1 MFESG
6 HKPHACSGHGCSSK
20 KSVKVIKDVPLGAV
34 NSLFKVSGMDCADE
48 IAAIQKS
55 LEMDGVYSVEANL
68 MASTVQVA
76 HADTISKKQVS
87 EKINKS
93 GVRVMEEGK
102 KSSAV
107 PPSRI
112 ALVSISGI
120 LVTLGFILQYGFSS
134 LLVYSNTAFVGAIL
148 FGGVLI
154 YPKAFRALKKLNL
167 DMNVLMSVA
176 VLGALYLQEYSEAAT
191 VVFLFALS
199 ELLEAFSV
207 VRARRAIQEVLNL
220 TPKTAFMKNAAGELS
235 SVAVSDL
242 KEGDIVVVRAGD
254 LLPIDGIIIS
264 GDSKVNQAPLT
275 GESKPVDKE
284 VGDSVYAG
292 TINLSGVLEVRANH
306 TIQESK
312 VSQIISMVEDAQKSK
327 APSQSFVDQFAKIY
341 TPVVFIFAI
350 LIMVIPP
357 VLFAGAWD
365 VWIYK
370 ALVLLVIA
378 CPCALVISTPIS
390 IVSGLT
396 AMARNGVLVK
406 GGLYLEALGKLQ
418 AVAVDKTGTITEGV
432 PRVVSVKHWADS
444 VSEFEALQIAA
455 SIETV
460 SNHPLAKAI
469 VSQAQGM
476 GIELKAIENVQTV
489 VARGI
494 FATIEGHDYFL
505 GNHKFAHELGVCS
518 PEVER
523 YLQSLEE
530 QALSVVIVG
539 HKPHTGCEGEVLAI
553 LGVGDRIRE
562 NAKDSIE
569 SLHRVGCRAVVMLS
583 GDNAKTVRA
592 ISDRVGID
600 EAYGEL
606 LPDGKVEKIAELV
619 ERYKHVGMVGD
630 GINDAPALARSSVGI
645 AMGAIGTDAAIETAD
660 VALMNDDLSQ
670 LAKAIA
676 LGKRAL
682 GVIRFNIAFALGLK
696 AVFLL
701 LALSG
706 YSSMW
711 MAIAADTGA
720 TLLVILN
727 SLRLLGQDFFLS
739 ES

>member
-1 MFESG
+1 MHEG
-6 HKPHACSGHGCSSK
+6 DQKGHACSGQGCGGNRSIKVAK
-20 KSVKVIKDVPLGAV
+20 KAPPDALVSI
-34 NSLFKVSGMDCADE
+34 FKVSGMDCADE
-48 IAAIQKS
+48 IAAIQKT
-55 LEMDGVYSVEANL
+55 LEIDGVYSVEANL

-76 HADTISKKQVS
+76 HASSLTNRQIKTR
-87 EKINKS
+87 INSS
-93 GVRVMEEGK
+93 GVKVVEEGK
-102 KSSAV
+102 KYSAV
-107 PPSRI
+107 PLSRI
-112 ALVSISGI
+112 VFVSLAGV
-120 LVTLGFILQYGFSS
+120 LVTVGFILQHVLSFPQFYINAVF
-134 LLVYSNTAFVGAIL
+134 AGAIV

-154 YPKAFRALKKLNL
+154 YPKAFRSLKKFSL

-176 VLGALYLQEYSEAAT
+176 VLGALYLQDYSEAAT

-207 VRARRAIQEVLNL
+207 VRARRAIQEILNL
-220 TPKTAFMKNAAGELS
+220 TPKTAFRKSATGELL

-254 LLPIDGIIIS
+254 LFPIDGVVVV
-264 GDSKVNQAPLT
+264 GTSKVNQAPLT
-275 GESKPVDKE
+275 GESRPVDKV
-284 VGDSVYAG
+284 VGDLVFAG
-292 TINLSGVLEVRANH
+292 TINMSGVLEVRANH

-312 VSQIISMVEDAQKSK
+312 VSQIIRMVEDAQKSK
-327 APSQSFVDQFAKIY
+327 APSQSFVDKFSKIY
-341 TPVVFIFAI
+341 TPVVFVFAI
-350 LIMVIPP
+350 LIMVVPP
-357 VLFAGAWD
+357 LFFAGAWD

-378 CPCALVISTPIS
+378 CPCALVISTPVS

-406 GGLYLEALGKLQ
+406 GGLYLEALGKLR

-432 PRVVSVKHWADS
+432 PRVVSVKHWSDS
-444 VSEFEALQIAA
+444 VGEQEALQIAA
-455 SIETV
+455 SIEMV

-469 VSQAQGM
+469 VTQAEKM
-476 GIELKAIENVQTV
+476 GIEVKPIENVQTV

-518 PEVER
+518 PDVER
-523 YLQSLEE
+523 YLQSLEV

-539 HKPHTGCEGEVLAI
+539 HKPHTGCDGEVLAI
-553 LGVGDRIRE
+553 LGVGDRIRD
-562 NAKDSIE
+562 NAKDAID

-583 GDNAKTVRA
+583 GDNTKTVRT

-645 AMGAIGTDAAIETAD
+645 AMGAIGSDAAIETAD
-660 VALMNDDLSQ
+660 VTLMNDDLSQ

-676 LGKRAL
+676 LGRRVL
-682 GVIRFNIAFALGLK
+682 GIIRFNIAFALVLK

-701 LALSG
+701 LAVSG

-727 SLRLLGQDFFLS
+727 SLRLLK
-739 ES
+739 

>member
-1 MFESG
+1 MHKSG
-6 HKPHACSGHGCSSK
+6 HKPHACSDHGCSSK
-20 KSVKVIKDVPLGAV
+20 TSVKVTKEVPLDATM
-34 NSLFKVSGMDCADE
+34 SLFKVSGMDCADE
-48 IAAIQKS
+48 IAAIQSS
-55 LEMDGVYSVEANL
+55 LAIDGVYSVEANL

-76 HADTISKKQVS
+76 HADTISKQQIAG
-87 EKINKS
+87 KINKS
-93 GVRVMEEGK
+93 GVRVVEDGK

-107 PPSRI
+107 PLSRI
-112 ALVSISGI
+112 VLVSLSGI
-120 LVTLGFILQYGFSS
+120 LVTLGFVLQYGFSS
-134 LLVYSNTAFVGAIL
+134 LLEYSNAAFVGAIL
-148 FGGVLI
+148 LGGVLI
-154 YPKAFRALKKLNL
+154 YPKAFRALKKLSL
-167 DMNVLMSVA
+167 EMNVLMSVA
-176 VLGALYLQEYSEAAT
+176 VLGALYLREYSEAAT

-220 TPKTAFMKNAAGELS
+220 TPKTAFKKNASGELE
-235 SVAVSDL
+235 SVEVSDL
-242 KEGDIVVVRAGD
+242 KAGDVVVVRAGD
-254 LLPIDGIIIS
+254 LLPIDGIVIT

-275 GESKPVDKE
+275 GESKPVDKA
-284 VGDSVYAG
+284 VGDSVFAG
-292 TINLSGVLEVRANH
+292 TINLSGLLEVRANH

-312 VSQIISMVEDAQKSK
+312 VSQIIRMVEDAQKSK
-327 APSQSFVDQFAKIY
+327 APSQSFVDQFARIY

-350 LIMVIPP
+350 LIMVVPP

-378 CPCALVISTPIS
+378 CPCALVISTPVS

-460 SNHPLAKAI
+460 STHPLAKAI
-469 VSQAQGM
+469 VTQAQGM
-476 GIELKAIENVQTV
+476 GIELKTIENVQTV

-518 PEVER
+518 PEVES

-539 HKPHTGCEGEVLAI
+539 HKPHAGCEGEVLAI

-606 LPDGKVEKIAELV
+606 LPDGKVEKIGELV

-676 LGKRAL
+676 LGKRVL
-682 GVIRFNIAFALGLK
+682 GIIRFNIAFALVLK

-727 SLRLLGQDFFLS
+727 SLRLLGQDSFFS
-739 ES
+739 SN